1 MKKIILIAILSIPL
15 LFTGCN
21 DTKRHTSASNEE
33 ITLEITLERNLTSV
47 HPLDIIVKL
56 TNLGEH
62 TVYYYDDAFLNADG
76 DITNDHFTILED
88 SVRVGYKGILYDQGI
103 PSDKCAVTFASI
115 GAGETKKVGEV
126 SLDRYYQV
134 HQGTHQYQISYFD
147 VILSKTS
154 DGKAEA
160 YDDECARNFPDTLPP
175 KEITSVLSLLQYN
188 TLEFE
193 TTLHTIREPI
203 Y

>member
-33 ITLEITLERNLTSV
+33 ITLEVTLERNLTSV

-62 TVYYYDDAFLNADG
+62 TVYYDNSAFPDADG
-76 DITNDHFTILED
+76 YISNNFFTVLED
-88 SVRVGYKGILYDQGI
+88 GVEVGYKGILI
-103 PSDKCAVTFASI
+103 SKCTINFTSI
-115 GAGETKKVGEV
+115 APGETKTGRI

-134 HQGTHQYQISYFD
+134 HQGTHQYQISH
-147 VILSKTS
+147 VERVGAKTV

-160 YDDECARNFPDTLPP
+160 YDDACAEIIPNALPP
-175 KEITSVLSLLQYN
+175 GEYTSIPSLLQYN

-193 TTLHTIREPI
+193 ATLHTIRELI
-203 Y
+203 YKSIKETK